1 MEYGRLVV
9 LGYSSYRVAAVQAP
23 APPRSDAGPPSSFGL
38 GVAASAGSQVAANT
52 HTNSPEGPVLGR
64 TGSSSGS
71 GRYSSSRK
79 SLGQLWEPIG
89 DQNAQFVLQRRK
101 RANGVTLRRF
111 HHVRRMGSTDATTA
125 PAASVRSKD
134 TEAVARRMMLAV
146 ERLRSEDRTAST
158 NQTDNDVID
167 ADTTVL
173 AVSTTSTASTV
184 STVSSSNSSRLLA
197 DKPFLL
203 CVPMNGSD
211 PHASVTEYTLDPTTD
226 MFQIGRL
233 PCRQNDFVIPGPR
246 VGASGTISRF
256 AARLVCSR
264 EPPFQCRVFAGGF
277 DAHRRATTAGHA
289 LKYCAQCATWL
300 KKVPLD
306 HACVASARLSSSSRS
321 RSRSRTT
328 AYDDDLEHVEL
339 ALTDPSDVPIDGVTK
354 NGVRVWLPE
363 HQQWFEV
370 SVNGNL
376 YGIENRSAAGASTR
390 ATVRH
395 STFNRPLSGSDGVPP
410 VLTDGAIIDLGGVQ
424 LQFQTQH
431 KLLAD
436 DTSESNTNDADT
448 ERRTLS
454 SVADQLE
461 RLNVQCPVQ
470 LHTLR
475 FTHNDAD
482 GTALDPL
489 ETPHVFP
496 ACGHVFGFESR
507 LATSR
512 VCPLCRCPGFLVKL
526 LLKENSQLQ
535 SAAERNVIPECVL
548 NPCGHAISRKLAAH
562 YATLVMPNG
571 RAICPFCA
579 AHLHPTTPFSRLF
592 LYSEENETV
601 VR

>member
-9 LGYSSYRVAAVQAP
+9 LGYSSYRVAPVQAP
-23 APPRSDAGPPSSFGL
+23 APPRSDAAPPSSFGL
-38 GVAASAGSQVAANT
+38 GVASAGGQVAAA
-52 HTNSPEGPVLGR
+52 SPASTAAAAVPSGPVLGR

-101 RANGVTLRRF
+101 RANGVALSHFHHLRRSSRSGD
-111 HHVRRMGSTDATTA
+111 VAAA
-125 PAASVRSKD
+125 PASVRS
-134 TEAVARRMMLAV
+134 
-146 ERLRSEDRTAST
+146 
-158 NQTDNDVID
+158 
-167 ADTTVL
+167 
-173 AVSTTSTASTV
+173 
-184 STVSSSNSSRLLA
+184 
-197 DKPFLL
+197 FLL
-203 CVPMNGSD
+203 CVPMNGCD
-211 PHASVTEYTLDPTTD
+211 AHASLTEYKPDPGTD

-256 AARLVCSR
+256 AARIVCAR
-264 EPPFQCRVFAGGF
+264 EPPFQCRIFAGGF

-289 LKYCAQCATWL
+289 LKYCAGCATWL
-300 KKVPLD
+300 KKIPLD
-306 HACVASARLSSSSRS
+306 HACVAPAQLRGGGGGGAGSRIEQTVRRRDTNQSGAAHPGSPSLSLS
-321 RSRSRTT
+321 TT
-328 AYDDDLEHVEL
+328 DDAMEHVEL
-339 ALTDPSDVPIDGVTK
+339 PLTDPSDVPVDGVTK

-376 YGIENRSAAGASTR
+376 YGIENRSAAALNAQPAS
-390 ATVRH
+390 ATAAVRH
-395 STFNRPLSGSDGVPP
+395 STFNRPVSGSDGVPP

-431 KLLAD
+431 RFLAD
-436 DTSESNTNDADT
+436 GCSAPGESDDTA
-448 ERRTLS
+448 RRTLS

-475 FTHNDAD
+475 FTCDDAGD
-482 GTALDPL
+482 AADLV

-496 ACGHVFGFESR
+496 ACGHVFGYEAR

-512 VCPLCRCPGFLVKL
+512 VCPLCRRPGFLVKL

-535 SAAERNVIPECVL
+535 SAAERLVIPECVL

-562 YATLVMPNG
+562 YAALVMPNG

-592 LYSEENETV
+592 LYSEESE
-601 VR
+601 RPR